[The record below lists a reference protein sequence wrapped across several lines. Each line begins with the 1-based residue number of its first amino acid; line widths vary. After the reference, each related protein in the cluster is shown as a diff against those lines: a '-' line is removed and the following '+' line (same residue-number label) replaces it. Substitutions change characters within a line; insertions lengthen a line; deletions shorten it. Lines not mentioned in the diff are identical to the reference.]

1 MNTILSKLMGT
12 SFKRTKYS
20 TTKFFSF
27 LTLLL
32 MLGTNGVMGQ
42 TNPTAFALSGGSFT
56 FTTQTATNTAYP
68 TNMQGWTTGTNNI
81 TAITTA
87 APGAD
92 QSLVASGSAT
102 TSGLSNLGS
111 NGFNFL
117 PTSSSPN
124 RQVGAI
130 CVSLNTT
137 GRSSILVSWL
147 ADDQTSG
154 STREMNISLQYRIGT
169 SGTFTDVSS
178 STYTTSNN
186 SDKASQSFSN
196 IALPGA
202 CENQS
207 VVQIRWI
214 TYESASQTGSRDAI
228 RLDEITISSSV
239 GSSSSS
245 NIILNTGFTHPTN
258 IDYTAYQA
266 ASGLTTGNSIEVG
279 RFDIQDG
286 GGSSDADALATTL
299 TACSLTVANSA
310 NIRALALFD
319 GSTNVGEITS
329 VGVTAAFSGLTLAA
343 ADNGSKTFSVRATFK
358 GAITD
363 NQQISFTVAS
373 ATASGSGSGFAAANA
388 GGAATSTSGDNNK
401 IEVATTDIIFDQN
414 VSTVSQNAVMNPSPT
429 VRAID
434 GNANYDLDN
443 TSNVVLTIASG
454 STTFDASAT
463 TTVSMVAGVATFSNL
478 VFSTAANTNTLTATQ
493 GATSDASSSFN
504 VTASAPEINVKQ
516 NVTSLASGSGSHAAG
531 SIVSGNSGSAIT
543 FTIENLG
550 SANLTYSSIINSN
563 TTDFTLNTAST
574 SSPISASG
582 TTTFTVTF
590 NPTSA
595 GAKST
600 TITINNND
608 ADEGTYTFTV
618 TGTGTV
624 SAASDIITNGGYLYS
639 SNIDYA
645 SFQTAS
651 TLTTGN
657 SVGVASLTIQD
668 GAGAADADNLG
679 TTLTAISLTT
689 GGSTAIRTAA
699 LFDGSINVSE
709 VAVNGA
715 TTISFSGL
723 TLNASDASTKNFE
736 LRVTYQ
742 ASVTDN
748 QQITFTVSSASASA
762 TTSGFAAA
770 NAGAA
775 VSTATSDIN
784 RLEVTATSLA
794 FVQQVSN
801 VSVNTAMTSAPTV
814 SANDV
819 NGNRDLDYVTDMTA
833 TTSGTFAGG
842 STNTVTPSAGLGTFN
857 NLQFSTAA
865 LARTIDVGSGI
876 LSNSGNSNTFNI
888 FEAQPTVQAS
898 AINFTN
904 VGMNSMTINWTNG
917 DGANRIVVVKATGTP
932 GTSTDGVTYT
942 ANTIMGSGSTF
953 GASEFVVYNGTGNTV
968 DITNLLASTAYSVKV
983 FEYNGSAGTEN
994 YLTTSN
1000 NTSQTTSALTYYSN
1014 GSGDPASTSSWKTAR
1029 NGTGTSPSNFTSG
1042 ETFIIESGDNM
1053 TTTATWSIS
1062 GTGSKLQIEN
1072 GGTLTANNAITL
1084 AAATTFQIDNGG
1096 TYNHNNVTSLTTT
1109 ILAGVEVFGASSN
1122 FIFNSVPSGFTSPSA
1137 PGYGNL
1143 SFNTTTNGTSVG
1155 LSSTLTQVQG
1165 NLTFTSTGTGAIRYA
1180 LLGTGSTSLSVGGN
1194 LNINGATALFYLS
1207 SGTGTANVTVAGDVI
1222 VSAGIF
1228 DLSNSSSGGAG
1239 TLNIGGNFNQSGG
1252 TIKSTS
1258 SNTSTINFTGT
1269 GKTFTQSGG
1278 TLTNTNIN
1286 WAITNGASLTLINDL
1301 PVATTRTLT
1310 IGSGSSGILDCGTLS
1325 VSGAGS
1331 FALSSGATL
1340 KTAHASGISGAITA
1354 TTKSFS
1360 SAANYEFNGASTGTF
1375 TTTPTANTV
1384 NNLTINRSAGVTLS
1398 QNLAVAGALT
1408 QTSGKLSIGAFTLT
1422 LNGTYS
1428 GDASNSLTGS
1438 SSSNLSITANSNN
1451 IYFDQTTPGT
1461 TNLIKNLTISG
1472 AGTTTLANALN
1483 IAGGSSFGV
1492 VTVGSGA
1499 TLATGGNLTLK
1510 STATGTAAIGNSA
1523 GTITGNITI
1532 ERFMSQSGRRWRYIS
1547 APVSGQTLA
1556 DWGTKF
1562 YITGPGTP
1570 GATIGSQN
1578 SNGYATSRS
1587 NLLGFNNAEGT
1598 PASVRIYNRTT
1609 TGTIE
1614 NGWANPASNMA
1625 TTLTPGVGYRA
1636 FIRGHITGNYAT
1648 DTAVIG
1654 YFEPGA
1660 APTQSSFTFTQTGGI
1675 TNGVNAGSVSMPINS
1690 TGTDAAGA
1698 FNASTDGW
1706 NLLGNPYPCAFDW
1719 LAFWSANTNRTNIA
1733 NVIYIFDATANSY
1746 KSYNTSSGGSL
1757 TSGII
1762 PSGSA
1767 FFVQATGTGAS
1778 LTFTEAFKTSSA
1790 PIALHKKGTTSDE
1803 LQIKYYRDS
1812 TESDQYI
1819 LKMINGATLQ
1829 KDDYDIIKLK
1839 NDNLN
1844 LSSYGAD
1851 SINLTLSSIPVV
1863 IEETKI
1869 SLNVEATQRGTYKFD
1884 FNSINDFDNG
1894 ISVSL
1899 LDKFTQKTIDIR
1911 KNPIYSFV
1919 MDSLPHQWGK
1929 DRFVLILNANSTTT
1943 SIENENSIINTKMAV
1958 YPNPA
1963 SDVLNIS
1970 ISNANFKNSSI
1981 SIYNVS
1987 GSELLNSTMNGA
1999 SAQLNIEALSSGV
2012 YFVKVKNENGF
2023 DRTVKFIK

>member
-42 TNPTAFALSGGSFT
+42 TYFNMSGGNYSET
-56 FTTQTATNTAYP
+56 FTSWSTP
-68 TNMQGWTTGTNNI
+68 STGTNWSSVA
-81 TAITTA
+81 TASVGTIPIATNMTV
-87 APGAD
+87 
-92 QSLVASGSAT
+92 SSAS
-102 TSGLSNLGS
+102 
-111 NGFNFL
+111 F
-117 PTSSSPN
+117 
-124 RQVGAI
+124 
-130 CVSLNTT
+130 
-137 GRSSILVSWL
+137 
-147 ADDQTSG
+147 TSG
-154 STREMNISLQYRIGT
+154 STGGLQNGSTNIQFLSTSATSNSTSVAFDLNLNFTGRAAGNFSFDVATVFNSTGNRVGSLKVYYSLNGTTWTELSGTNLPYVATNNVAGSATISITLPSALDNQSTVKLRFYNYNGTAAGT
-169 SGTFTDVSS
+169 SGSRPKISIDNVAVT
-178 STYTTSNN
+178 ST
-186 SDKASQSFSN
+186 A
-196 IALPGA
+196 
-202 CENQS
+202 
-207 VVQIRWI
+207 
-214 TYESASQTGSRDAI
+214 
-228 RLDEITISSSV
+228 

-245 NIILNTGFTHPTN
+245 NIILNAGFTHPTN
-258 IDYTAYQA
+258 IDYASYQS
-266 ASGLTTGNSIEVG
+266 ASGLTSGNSIEVAK
-279 RFDIQDG
+279 FDIQDG
-286 GGSSDADALATTL
+286 GGSADADGLATTL

-319 GSTNVGEITS
+319 GLTNVGEITS
-329 VGVTAAFSGLTLAA
+329 VGATAVFSSLTLEA

-358 GAITD
+358 SAVTD

-478 VFSTAANTNTLTATQ
+478 IFSTAANTNTLTATQ

-639 SNIDYA
+639 TNIDYA

-842 STNTVTPSAGLGTFN
+842 STNTVTPTAGLGTFN

-968 DITNLLASTAYSVKV
+968 DITNLLASTTYSVKV

-1000 NTSQTTSALTYYSN
+1000 NTSQTTTSLLYYSN
-1014 GSGDPASTSSWKTAR
+1014 GSGDPAVLANWKTAR

-1084 AAATTFQIDNGG
+1084 AAASTFQIDNGG
-1096 TYNHNNVTSLTTT
+1096 TYIHNNTGTPSSTIFTGTESFGPTSNFRIDNWANNTTSITSGLTLPYGNFEINYTSNTNNWQNTITGSITLCAGNFLLTSHGSSGSFRFTATSAPTITIGGNFTQVAGTINLASTSGTTT
-1109 ILAGVEVFGASSN
+1109 LNVGGN
-1122 FIFNSVPSGFTSPSA
+1122 FAI
-1137 PGYGNL
+1137 
-1143 SFNTTTNGTSVG
+1143 NGG
-1155 LSSTLTQVQG
+1155 
-1165 NLTFTSTGTGAIRYA
+1165 TFTSTSSSSKVVFNKSGSQTFTNAGTISTVNFEVGASSI
-1180 LLGTGSTSLSVGGN
+1180 LDLGTSV
-1194 LNINGATALFYLS
+1194 L
-1207 SGTGTANVTVAGDVI
+1207 
-1222 VSAGIF
+1222 
-1228 DLSNSSSGGAG
+1228 SGGSF
-1239 TLNIGGNFNQSGG
+1239 TL
-1252 TIKSTS
+1252 
-1258 SNTSTINFTGT
+1258 
-1269 GKTFTQSGG
+1269 
-1278 TLTNTNIN
+1278 
-1286 WAITNGASLTLINDL
+1286 
-1301 PVATTRTLT
+1301 P
-1310 IGSGSSGILDCGTLS
+1310 
-1325 VSGAGS
+1325 
-1331 FALSSGATL
+1331 SGATL
-1340 KTAHASGISGAITA
+1340 KSAHASGISGAITA

-1384 NNLTINRSAGVTLS
+1384 NNLTINRGAGVTLS

-1408 QTSGKLSIGAFTLT
+1408 QTDGKLSIAAFTLT

-1483 IAGGSSFGV
+1483 ITGGSSFGV

-1510 STATGTAAIGNSA
+1510 STATGTAAIGNST

-1570 GATIGSQN
+1570 GATVASQN

-1636 FIRGHITGNYAT
+1636 FIRGPITGNYAT

-1660 APTQSSFTFTQTGGI
+1660 APTQSSFTLTQTGGI

-1844 LSSYGAD
+1844 LSSYAAD

-1999 SAQLNIEALSSGV
+1999 STQLNIEALSSGV